1 MENLTDNRQQTTDNR
16 QPTTHVHRSF
26 SVGGDNQQPTTAMP
40 KSSIHFDIS
49 ERKILLRILD
59 IVCVLALLYL
69 VSMLFNF
76 DYFKINSE
84 HWVWSIVL
92 ATYLTIFATI
102 FELYNLQKA
111 SKFDVVVKNVII
123 TSSVT
128 VLFYLLTPFY
138 TPMLPSNRLQ
148 IVYFFLAINV
158 AMLVWRYAYIILISA
173 PRFYKRVILIAHAQD
188 VDTIIASLQKSDPN
202 YRVIGYFNTAPYD
215 GTIVNNLEID
225 SIAVE
230 DIAMLTD
237 EMTISEIVVGTP
249 LSEGMTVEL
258 NNKLIKL
265 LENGIPIREYTQVYE
280 ELTHRIPVQHV
291 EKDFYRYFPFSRSN
305 QNKLYLFFNRIL
317 DLLFSLLGLAFGFML
332 IPILVI
338 GNLLAN
344 RGPLF
349 YSQTRVGKN
358 GEYFKIYKLRS
369 MVVNAEKNGAQFAE
383 ARDTRVTKFGRFLRK
398 SRFDEIPQFINV
410 IKGEMSV
417 IGPRPERPEFVEDL
431 KEKIPFYEVRHLVKP
446 GVTGWAQV
454 NAKYGSSEEDSLE
467 KLQYDLYY
475 IKHRSLF
482 LDITIII
489 KTLST
494 IVFFRGQ

>member
-1 MENLTDNRQQTTDNR
+1 MSKNN
-16 QPTTHVHRSF
+16 
-26 SVGGDNQQPTTAMP
+26 
-40 KSSIHFDIS
+40 IHFDIS

-59 IVCVLALLYL
+59 IVCVLLLLYL
-69 VSMLFNF
+69 VGIVFNF

-92 ATYLTIFATI
+92 AAYLTVFATI

-138 TPMLPSNRLQ
+138 TPMLPTNRLQ
-148 IVYFFLAINV
+148 IVYFFVAINV
-158 AMLVWRYAYIILISA
+158 AMLAWRYAYIVLVSA
-173 PRFYKRVILIAHAQD
+173 PRFYKRVLLVANACD
-188 VDTIIASLQKSDPN
+188 VEAIMTSLQKSDPN
-202 YRVIGYFNTAPYD
+202 YRVIGYVNTGVNDAS
-215 GTIVNNLEID
+215 IVNSLEID
-225 SIAVE
+225 AININ
-230 DIAMLTD
+230 DIATLTQ

-249 LSEGMTVEL
+249 ISEGMTVEL
-258 NNKLIKL
+258 NNQLIKL
-265 LENGIPIREYTQVYE
+265 LEIGIPIREYTQVYE
-280 ELTHRIPVQHV
+280 ELTYRIPVQHV

-305 QNKLYLFFNRIL
+305 QNKLYLFFNRVL
-317 DLLFSLLGLAFGFML
+317 DLIFSIVGLIVGIVLF
-332 IPILVI
+332 PILII
-338 GNLLAN
+338 GNALAN
-344 RGPLF
+344 RGPFF

-358 GEYFKIYKLRS
+358 GKHFKIYKLRS
-369 MVVNAEKNGAQFAE
+369 MIINAEKDGAQFAKTK
-383 ARDTRVTKFGRFLRK
+383 DVRVTKFGRFLRK

-431 KEKIPFYEVRHLVKP
+431 KIEIPFYEVRHLVKP

-454 NAKYGSSEEDSLE
+454 NAKYGASQEDSLE

-494 IVFFRGQ
+494 IIFFRGQ